1 MFHLACKVY
10 RMGAG
15 ICSNGHLKTN
25 FDDEHYSRW
34 QGETSGL
41 TLLNLLIEC
50 KATES
55 ATVTGIPSG
64 ASPTAVTHSLWRIDV
79 DPRTLWRTIT
89 SVPPRSH
96 GQSCSMLHFYIVLH
110 FAGPSR
116 P

>member
-1 MFHLACKVY
+1 
-10 RMGAG
+10 MGAG

-41 TLLNLLIEC
+41 TLLDLLIER
-50 KATES
+50 KAPES

-64 ASPTAVTHSLWRIDV
+64 ASPTAVTHSLWRMDV

-96 GQSCSMLHFYIVLH
+96 GQSCSTLHFYIVLH